1 MIASIRVPP
10 IRYYIAAACVFLSNP
25 FMSMTAPSATVL
37 SATVIFCLVIPYMTA
52 FSIRELIKGGKRT
65 SDATP
70 ARSKVQPI
78 GETKRQTD
86 TYTEAQMRFRRAIS
100 VGCPTWHPFQCPNGD
115 CVPIKYL
122 CDVGCPTWHPFQ
134 CPNGDCVPIKYLCD
148 GSPDCGDE
156 YDENKSM
163 CTAG

>member
-1 MIASIRVPP
+1 MKIKFQSMTMFSKLMNQREKLSIRWSH
-10 IRYYIAAACVFLSNP
+10 ITDFLS
-25 FMSMTAPSATVL
+25 AK
-37 SATVIFCLVIPYMTA
+37 FCTMH
-52 FSIRELIKGGKRT
+52 S
-65 SDATP
+65 

-122 CDVGCPTWHPFQ
+122 CD
-134 CPNGDCVPIKYLCD
+134 